1 MTSPRNPRAPL
12 SGNKKRENTET
23 KNYKN
28 LPAEW
33 QYIRPAVPFI
43 FCFLQK
49 GGDGVS
55 VLLVWR
61 PDENQRVT
69 VLAGCAW

>member
-1 MTSPRNPRAPL
+1 MTIHSAGSSL
-12 SGNKKRENTET
+12 YLLFLAKR
-23 KNYKN
+23 
-28 LPAEW
+28 
-33 QYIRPAVPFI
+33 
-43 FCFLQK
+43 
-49 GGDGVS
+49 GDGVS

>member
-1 MTSPRNPRAPL
+1 MARHSAGSSFFFRL
-12 SGNKKRENTET
+12 FSCKR
-23 KNYKN
+23 
-28 LPAEW
+28 
-33 QYIRPAVPFI
+33 
-43 FCFLQK
+43 
-49 GGDGVS
+49 GDGVS